1 MVQYVMTKNNATKLS
16 LDTILQAIDRKD
28 LNFYDRLTDEE
39 RKSYSPFILMRYMS
53 SLGPQSE
60 LAGYSVFAVNEI
72 VNKGFF
78 SLGKHPELQHKLMC
92 LTGTGKKQYRPYIG
106 SKNASKNSSKVI
118 DEFLMSL
125 YPNINEIEL
134 NILKNQHNKDTLQT
148 LGEDAGLSKAEI
160 KELVEDAKKFYKTKT
175 A

>member
-1 MVQYVMTKNNATKLS
+1 MTKTTAQKLS
-16 LDTILQAIDRKD
+16 LDTVLQAIDRKD
-28 LNFYDRLTDEE
+28 LGFYDRLTDDEK
-39 RKSYSPFILMRYMS
+39 KSYSPFILMRYMS
-53 SLGPQSE
+53 SLGPQSD
-60 LAGYSVFAVNEI
+60 LAAYAVLATNDI
-72 VNKGFF
+72 VNNGFF

-106 SKNASKNSSKVI
+106 SKGSSKTSSKVI
-118 DEFLMSL
+118 DEFLMGL
-125 YPNINEIEL
+125 YPNINQTEL
-134 NILKNQHNKDTLQT
+134 DMLKSQYNKDTIQQ